1 MDWHVWAIGAA
12 IIISI
17 ATIHIYI
24 YRIKDWLAYRR
35 AKRDIFA
42 FVESYKRKCTGNNRY
57 VVTVESLQDSF
68 REYNTPVIRRV
79 WLDLIATH
87 MIEPDPQDQVWCVR

>member
-1 MDWHVWAIGAA
+1 MDWYGWAVMGIVGGGTLAYVY
-12 IIISI
+12 
-17 ATIHIYI
+17 IYI
-24 YRIKDWLAYRR
+24 VIDWLAYRR

-68 REYNTPVIRRV
+68 REYNTAVITNV
-79 WLDLIATH
+79 WLDLIAMH
-87 MIEPDPQDQVWCVR
+87 MIETDPQDHVWCVR